1 MRQASIEIY
10 RRDLG
15 LHLLAGQ
22 SWSLTSPSKVGIDPR
37 GIDGPIVVDFES
49 VPGIFAARQPGVRLW
64 KDFGPEF
71 SLAVSAEN
79 AQTIFVGGNG
89 DFRGGTAPIPFVGTG
104 VSEIPVAVKGMIL
117 LGVTA
122 PGESFVNS
130 LHS

>member
-1 MRQASIEIY
+1 MRKMSIEIGGNDCGW
-10 RRDLG
+10 DLV
-15 LHLLAGQ
+15 AGQ
-22 SWSLTSPSKVGIDPR
+22 TWSLSSPSKVGIDPR
-37 GIDGPIVVDFES
+37 GIDGPPVVDFES
-49 VPGIFAARQPGVRLW
+49 VPGIFAARQPGFRVW
-64 KDFGPEF
+64 KDFGPQF